1 MTADALL
8 IADLQGSLVTFRQTI
23 SLHVTTPMDLVGVL
37 NSHRIDA
44 LVCGGLGQDV
54 REILSAQP
62 VTVLENV
69 ACSAGEIVPAL
80 EAGRLQPG
88 FGLVAVPSTA
98 STCRE
103 GRLRRGASTKDAP
116 DAGREEADCL
126 RCPNPVCLR
135 GEGCRAAASAVAE
148 GADPAGAAKVLE
160 AAADISL
167 EPERRLCRLAELVYF
182 CLEMDYRRIGVAFC
196 VDLREAA
203 GILAGVLGRFFEV
216 TAVCCKIG
224 GIPRKRGT
232 ADPVAGPMAGA
243 VHALACNP
251 LGQADALNRNE
262 TDLNVAVG
270 LCVGADFLFA
280 EASRAPVTTLFV
292 KDKSLANNPIGAVHS
307 EYHLRESLN
316 FMPERAA
323 ARSRSGLQA
332 PIPSK
337 EDP

>member
-1 MTADALL
+1 V
-8 IADLQGSLVTFRQTI
+8 S
-23 SLHVTTPMDLVGVL
+23 
-37 NSHRIDA
+37 
-44 LVCGGLGQDV
+44 
-54 REILSAQP
+54 
-62 VTVLENV
+62 
-69 ACSAGEIVPAL
+69 
-80 EAGRLQPG
+80 
-88 FGLVAVPSTA
+88 VPSTV

-103 GRLRRGASTKDAP
+103 GGAHRFEATKGAP
-116 DAGREEADCL
+116 DTGREETDCL

-135 GEGCRAAASAVAE
+135 GEGCWTASAVAD

-203 GILAGVLGRFFEV
+203 GILAGVLGRFFDV
-216 TAVCCKIG
+216 SAVCCKIG
-224 GIPRKRGT
+224 GIPRKRGA
-232 ADPVAGPMAGA
+232 ADPVVESMTGA

-251 LGQADALNRNE
+251 LGQADALNRKG

-270 LCVGADFLFA
+270 LCVGTDFLFA
-280 EASRAPVTTLFV
+280 GASRAPVTTLFV

-316 FMPERAA
+316 FMPERTS
-323 ARSRSGLQA
+323 ARSRSGLQS

-337 EDP
+337 EDL